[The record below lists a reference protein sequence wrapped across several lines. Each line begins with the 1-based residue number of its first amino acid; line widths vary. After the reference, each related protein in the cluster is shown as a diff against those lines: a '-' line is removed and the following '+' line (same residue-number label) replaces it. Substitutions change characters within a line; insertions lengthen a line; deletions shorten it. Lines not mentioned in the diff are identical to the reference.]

1 MKLSFYKYQGTG
13 NDFVIVD
20 NRSLQWSPGTDQV
33 ARICDRKL
41 GVGADGFILIQ
52 NHDKCDFEMVYF
64 NSDGSKSLCG
74 NGSRCAIHFAKYLQ
88 IIENDTAF
96 LTTDG
101 VHKGHIFNDEISFEL
116 FNVKNIISYGED
128 QFINTGS
135 PHYLAYRPNI
145 ESLDVFQEGKE
156 IRYNEKF
163 SPHGTNV
170 NFVEILANDTI
181 SVRTYE
187 RGVENETLSCGTGVT
202 AAAIGAS
209 TKGISSPVKIKTFGG
224 VLNVSFNKTNEG
236 YKNIYLSGPA
246 TPVFE
251 GSIEI

>member
-1 MKLSFYKYQGTG
+1 MNLSFHKYQGTG

-20 NRSLQWSPGTDQV
+20 NRILVWSPKTNEV
-33 ARICDRKL
+33 ANICDRKL
-41 GVGADGFILIQ
+41 GVGADGLILIQ
-52 NHDKCDFEMVYF
+52 NHADYDFEMIYF

-74 NGSRCAIHFAKYLQ
+74 NGSRCAIHFAHSLQ
-88 IIENDTAF
+88 IIGIETQF

-101 VHKGHIFNDEISFEL
+101 VHKGYVHENEISFEL
-116 FNVKNIISYGED
+116 FDVDSIRSFGND

-135 PHYLAYRPNI
+135 PHYIAYRPNI
-145 ESLDVFQEGKE
+145 ESLDVFHDGKS
-156 IRYNEKF
+156 IRYDEKF
-163 SPHGTNV
+163 SPDGTNV
-170 NFVEILANDTI
+170 NFVEIIGKDAI

-209 TKGISSPVKIKTFGG
+209 TKGISSPVTIKTLGG
-224 VLNVSFNKTNEG
+224 VLSVSFNKTDEG